1 VIRCTIVVSGAV
13 LRRRQFIALIGSGLG
28 AWPLATYAQQP
39 GEMRRIAVLLAL
51 AETDPEAQDRV
62 KSIQQGMRELGW
74 IEGRNIRIDYRF
86 AAGRTDRIQRYISEL
101 VAAAPEVILVNSTP
115 VTTALHQATRTI
127 PIVFA
132 QMIDPVA
139 GGVAQSLAKPGGN
152 VTGLMDFEFAIV
164 GKWLELLKEVVPK
177 LTHVSVLWAQSI
189 TYAGLVRETDRI
201 GPRLGLR
208 VASYDVSAPAQ
219 FEAAISETARD
230 ENGAL
235 VVLPTPQNSA
245 NRDLISALA
254 IRHRLPMIAGFRF
267 FAVSGNLMSY
277 GASLP
282 ELYRRSAFYV
292 DRILKGEKPADLP
305 IQGPTK
311 FEFVINLKTA
321 KMLGLNIPPFLQQRA
336 DEVIE

>member
-1 VIRCTIVVSGAV
+1 MK
-13 LRRRQFIALIGSGLG
+13 RREFIALLGSGVA
-28 AWPLATYAQQP
+28 AWPLAARAQQP
-39 GEMRRIAVLLAL
+39 GEMRRIGVLLAL
-51 AETDPEAQDRV
+51 AENDPETQDRV
-62 KSIQQGMRELGW
+62 KSFQQGMRELGW

-86 AAGRTDRIQRYISEL
+86 AAGRRDLLQTHISEL

-164 GKWLELLKEVVPK
+164 GKWLELLKEVAPK
-177 LTHVSVLWAQSI
+177 LTHVSVLWTQSI
-189 TYAGLVRETDRI
+189 TYAGLVRETERT
-201 GPRLGLR
+201 GPRLGLK
-208 VASYDVSAPAQ
+208 VASFDVSAPAQ
-219 FEAAISETARD
+219 FETAITETARE

-235 VVLPTPQNSA
+235 VLLPTPQNSA
-245 NRDLISALA
+245 NRDLINALA
-254 IRHRLPMIAGFRF
+254 IHHRLPTMSAFRF
-267 FAVSGNLMSY
+267 FAVSGSLMSY

-311 FEFVINLKTA
+311 FELVINLKTA
-321 KMLGLNIPPFLQQRA
+321 KTLALNIPPFLQQRA

>member
-1 VIRCTIVVSGAV
+1 M
-13 LRRRQFIALIGSGLG
+13 RRREFMGLLG
-28 AWPLATYAQQP
+28 GLAAIPLSAYAQQA

-51 AETDPEAQDRV
+51 AENDPETQDRV
-62 KSIQQGMRELGW
+62 KSFQQGMRELGW

-86 AAGRTDRIQRYISEL
+86 AAGRRDRLQTYISEL

-115 VTTALHQATRTI
+115 ITTALHQATRTI

-164 GKWLELLKEVVPK
+164 GKWLELLKEVAPK
-177 LTHVSVLWAQSI
+177 LTQVSVLWTQSI
-189 TYAGLVRETDRI
+189 TYAGLVRETERT

-208 VASYDVSAPAQ
+208 VASFDVSTPAQ
-219 FEAAISETARD
+219 FEAAITETARD

-235 VVLPTPQNSA
+235 VLLPTPQNSA
-245 NRDLISALA
+245 NRDLINALA
-254 IRHRLPMIAGFRF
+254 IHHRLPTMSAFRF
-267 FAVSGNLMSY
+267 FAVSGSLMSY

-292 DRILKGEKPADLP
+292 DRVLKGEKPADLP

-311 FEFVINLKTA
+311 FELVINLKTA
-321 KMLGLNIPPFLQQRA
+321 KTLGLNIPPFLQQRA

>member
-1 VIRCTIVVSGAV
+1 M
-13 LRRRQFIALIGSGLG
+13 RRREFMGLLG
-28 AWPLATYAQQP
+28 GLAAIPLSAYAQQP
-39 GEMRRIAVLLAL
+39 NEMRRIAVLLAL
-51 AETDPEAQDRV
+51 AETDPEAQDRI
-62 KSIQQGMRELGW
+62 KSFQQGMRELGW
-74 IEGRNIRIDYRF
+74 IEGRNVRIDYKF
-86 AAGRTDRIQRYISEL
+86 TAGRRDLLQTHISEL

-115 VTTALHQATRTI
+115 ITTALHQATRTI

-139 GGVAQSLAKPGGN
+139 GGVAQSLARPGGN

-164 GKWLELLKEVVPK
+164 GKWLELLKEVAPK
-177 LTHVSVLWAQSI
+177 LTHVSVLWSQSI
-189 TYAGLVRETDRI
+189 NYASLLRETEQT

-208 VASYDVSAPAQ
+208 VASFDVSAPAQ
-219 FEAAISETARD
+219 FEAAIAETARD

-235 VVLPTPQNSA
+235 VVFPTPQNAA

-254 IRHRLPMIAGFRF
+254 IRHRLPTISGFRF
-267 FAVSGNLMSY
+267 FAASGNLMSY

-292 DRILKGEKPADLP
+292 DRVLKGEKPADLP

-321 KMLGLNIPPFLQQRA
+321 KILGLNIPPFLQQRA

>member
-1 VIRCTIVVSGAV
+1 M
-13 LRRRQFIALIGSGLG
+13 RRREFMGLLG
-28 AWPLATYAQQP
+28 GLAAIPLSAYAQQA

-51 AETDPEAQDRV
+51 AENDPETQDRV
-62 KSIQQGMRELGW
+62 KSFQQGMRELGW

-86 AAGRTDRIQRYISEL
+86 AAGRRDRLQTYISEL

-115 VTTALHQATRTI
+115 ITTALHQATRTI

-164 GKWLELLKEVVPK
+164 GKWMELLKEVAPK
-177 LTHVSVLWAQSI
+177 LTQVSVLWTQSI
-189 TYAGLVRETDRI
+189 TYAGLVRETERT

-208 VASYDVSAPAQ
+208 VASFDVSAPAQ
-219 FEAAISETARD
+219 FEAAITETARD

-235 VVLPTPQNSA
+235 VLLPTPQNSA
-245 NRDLISALA
+245 NRDLINALA
-254 IRHRLPMIAGFRF
+254 IHHRLPTMSAFRF
-267 FAVSGNLMSY
+267 FAVSGSLMSY

-311 FEFVINLKTA
+311 FELVINLKTA
-321 KMLGLNIPPFLQQRA
+321 KTLGLNIPPFLQQRA

>member
-1 VIRCTIVVSGAV
+1 
-13 LRRRQFIALIGSGLG
+13 
-28 AWPLATYAQQP
+28 
-39 GEMRRIAVLLAL
+39 
-51 AETDPEAQDRV
+51 
-62 KSIQQGMRELGW
+62 MRELGW

-86 AAGRTDRIQRYISEL
+86 AAGRRDLLQTHIAEL

-164 GKWLELLKEVVPK
+164 GKWLELLKEVAPK
-177 LTHVSVLWAQSI
+177 LTHVSVLWTQSI
-189 TYAGLVRETDRI
+189 TYAGLVRETERT

-208 VASYDVSAPAQ
+208 VASFDVSAPAQ
-219 FEAAISETARD
+219 FEAAITETARE

-235 VVLPTPQNSA
+235 VLLPTPQNSA
-245 NRDLISALA
+245 NRDLINALA
-254 IRHRLPMIAGFRF
+254 IHHRLPTMSAFRF
-267 FAVSGNLMSY
+267 FAVSGSLMSY

-292 DRILKGEKPADLP
+292 DRVLKSEKPADLP

-311 FEFVINLKTA
+311 FELVINLKTA
-321 KMLGLNIPPFLQQRA
+321 KTLGLKIPPFLQQRA

>member
-1 VIRCTIVVSGAV
+1 M
-13 LRRRQFIALIGSGLG
+13 RRREFVGLLG
-28 AWPLATYAQQP
+28 GLAAIPLSAYAQQA

-51 AETDPEAQDRV
+51 AENDPETQDRV
-62 KSIQQGMRELGW
+62 KSFQQGMRELGW

-86 AAGRTDRIQRYISEL
+86 AAGRRDRLQTYISEL

-115 VTTALHQATRTI
+115 ITTALHQATRTI

-164 GKWLELLKEVVPK
+164 GKWLELLKEVAPK
-177 LTHVSVLWAQSI
+177 LTQVSVLWTQSI
-189 TYAGLVRETDRI
+189 TYAGLVRETERT

-208 VASYDVSAPAQ
+208 VASFDVSAPAQ
-219 FEAAISETARD
+219 FEAAITETARG

-235 VVLPTPQNSA
+235 VLLPTPQNSA
-245 NRDLISALA
+245 NRDLINALA
-254 IRHRLPMIAGFRF
+254 IHHRLPTMSAFRF
-267 FAVSGNLMSY
+267 FAVSGSLMSY

-311 FEFVINLKTA
+311 FELVINLKTA
-321 KMLGLNIPPFLQQRA
+321 KTLGLNIPPFLQQRA

>member
-1 VIRCTIVVSGAV
+1 MK
-13 LRRRQFIALIGSGLG
+13 RREFIALVGSGVA
-28 AWPLATYAQQP
+28 AWPLAARAQQP

-51 AETDPEAQDRV
+51 AENDPETQDRV
-62 KSIQQGMRELGW
+62 KSFQQGMRELGW

-86 AAGRTDRIQRYISEL
+86 AAGRRDLLQTHISEL

-164 GKWLELLKEVVPK
+164 GKWLELLKEVAPK
-177 LTHVSVLWAQSI
+177 LTRVSVLWTQSI
-189 TYAGLVRETDRI
+189 TYAGLVRETERT
-201 GPRLGLR
+201 GPRLGLK
-208 VASYDVSAPAQ
+208 VASFDVSAPAQ
-219 FEAAISETARD
+219 FETAITETARE

-235 VVLPTPQNSA
+235 VLLPTPQNSA
-245 NRDLISALA
+245 NRDLINALA
-254 IRHRLPMIAGFRF
+254 IHHRLPTMSAFRF
-267 FAVSGNLMSY
+267 FAVSGSLMSY

-311 FEFVINLKTA
+311 FELVINLKTA
-321 KMLGLNIPPFLQQRA
+321 KTLALNIPPFLQQRA

>member
-1 VIRCTIVVSGAV
+1 M
-13 LRRRQFIALIGSGLG
+13 RRREFMGLLG
-28 AWPLATYAQQP
+28 GLAAIPLSAYAQQA

-51 AETDPEAQDRV
+51 AENDPETQDRV
-62 KSIQQGMRELGW
+62 KSFQQGMRELGW

-86 AAGRTDRIQRYISEL
+86 AAGRRDRLQTYISEL

-115 VTTALHQATRTI
+115 ITTALHQATRTI

-139 GGVAQSLAKPGGN
+139 GGVAQSLAKPGSN

-164 GKWLELLKEVVPK
+164 GKWLELLKEVAPK
-177 LTHVSVLWAQSI
+177 LTQVSVLWTQSI
-189 TYAGLVRETDRI
+189 TYAGLVRETERT

-208 VASYDVSAPAQ
+208 VASFDVSTPAQ
-219 FEAAISETARD
+219 FEAAITETARD

-235 VVLPTPQNSA
+235 VLLPTPQNSA
-245 NRDLISALA
+245 NRDLINALA
-254 IRHRLPMIAGFRF
+254 IHHRLPTMSAFRF
-267 FAVSGNLMSY
+267 FAVSGSLMSY

-311 FEFVINLKTA
+311 FELVINLKTA
-321 KMLGLNIPPFLQQRA
+321 KTLGLNIPPFLQQRA

>member
-1 VIRCTIVVSGAV
+1 M
-13 LRRRQFIALIGSGLG
+13 RRREFISLLGGL
-28 AWPLATYAQQP
+28 AATPLRAYAQQP

-51 AETDPEAQDRV
+51 AENDPETQDRV
-62 KSIQQGMRELGW
+62 KSFQQGMRELGW
-74 IEGRNIRIDYRF
+74 IEGRNIRVDYRF
-86 AAGRTDRIQRYISEL
+86 AAGRRDLLQTHISEL

-139 GGVAQSLAKPGGN
+139 GGVAQSLAKPGRN

-164 GKWLELLKEVVPK
+164 GKWLELLKEVAPK
-177 LTHVSVLWAQSI
+177 LTHVSVLWTQSI
-189 TYAGLVRETDRI
+189 TYAGLVRETEQT

-208 VASYDVSAPAQ
+208 VASFDVSAPAQ
-219 FEAAISETARD
+219 FEAAITETARE

-235 VVLPTPQNSA
+235 VLLPTPQNSA
-245 NRDLISALA
+245 NRDLINALA
-254 IRHRLPMIAGFRF
+254 IRHRLPTMSAFRF
-267 FAVSGNLMSY
+267 FAVSGSMMSY

-311 FEFVINLKTA
+311 FELVINLKTA
-321 KMLGLNIPPFLQQRA
+321 KTLGLKIPPFLQQRA

>member
-1 VIRCTIVVSGAV
+1 MGLLGGLAATP
-13 LRRRQFIALIGSGLG
+13 LRA
-28 AWPLATYAQQP
+28 YAQQP

-51 AETDPEAQDRV
+51 AETDLEAQDRI
-62 KSIQQGMRELGW
+62 KSFQQGMRELGW

-86 AAGRTDRIQRYISEL
+86 TAGRRDRLQTHISEL
-101 VAAAPEVILVNSTP
+101 VAATPEVILVNSTP
-115 VTTALHQATRTI
+115 ITTALHQATRTI
-127 PIVFA
+127 PVVFA

-152 VTGLMDFEFAIV
+152 VTGLMDFEFDIV
-164 GKWLELLKEVVPK
+164 GKWLELLKEVAPK
-177 LTHVSVLWAQSI
+177 LVNVSVLWSQSI
-189 TYAGLVRETDRI
+189 NYASLLRETERA
-201 GPRLGLR
+201 GPRLGLG
-208 VASYDVSAPAQ
+208 VASFDVSAPAE
-219 FEAAISETARD
+219 FETAIAETARKA
-230 ENGAL
+230 NGAL
-235 VVLPTPQNSA
+235 VVFPTPQNAA

-254 IRHRLPMIAGFRF
+254 IRHRLPTISGFRF

-321 KMLGLNIPPFLQQRA
+321 KALGLNIPPFLQQRA